1 MSEQYPLD
9 EIDAHGSLFE
19 ESTQKT
25 EDIPS
30 RESEIA
36 LPKLVLASQQ
46 ATFAKKRYGRYVLA
60 TQTKLKNSLLAG
72 VGLFELANAGDFA
85 ANVWNRTPVPVY
97 AIVLMAFGGTLAVSL
112 SCFAIKD
119 VRLSWHNLRLLR
131 AERHRLRR
139 ERALRVQEGQIVLDL
154 DTRLDVT
161 FRELGTEMIS
171 RFCMNIL
178 LGAGAVLVGIGTL
191 LAIGGDNRTVWETSN
206 ILSGYLGNFPLTFYT
221 LINGGWCLYIFAM
234 AHKHKAAA
242 TKALNGSEAT
252 IQLTRHAG
260 NVQKFAAANGI
271 TGLIGGFGSMVA
283 VTRWWGYV
291 VLIPVIISSICCNYF
306 WRHRIGYDHS
316 FVEDSLDMG
325 ETSLVSEMETI
336 ASMQHT
342 LSETFSPSLEKLG
355 LDPQSLASV
364 LDFIVS
370 NDLFE
375 ELCTRLLKDTS
386 VSSALFNTSTSD
398 KTLTIDSQTLLL
410 ANKTHTPRVLAI
422 AHTCI
427 TKDAPRHFL
436 YQERYL
442 SETLGSFLRISHINA
457 SQQNQNQS
465 QNQNQKRG

>member
-9 EIDAHGSLFE
+9 ERDAHGSLFE

-85 ANVWNRTPVPVY
+85 ANVWNRTPIPVY

-427 TKDAPRHFL
+427 TKDAPRHFR

-465 QNQNQKRG
+465 QNQNRKRG